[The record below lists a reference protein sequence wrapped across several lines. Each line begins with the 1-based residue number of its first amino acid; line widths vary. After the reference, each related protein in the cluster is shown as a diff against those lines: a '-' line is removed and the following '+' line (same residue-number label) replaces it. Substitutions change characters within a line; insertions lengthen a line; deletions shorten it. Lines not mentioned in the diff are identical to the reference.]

1 MFLTS
6 LRPSVD
12 LLELAARPGRER
24 KKWELTA
31 SCLALR
37 INDQLGSDRLD
48 RSYGRVETA
57 IMTAMQCGKA
67 QSKGPSDL
75 GGRLMLT

>member
-1 MFLTS
+1 MG
-6 LRPSVD
+6 VD
-12 LLELAARPGRER
+12 SIVSCAA
-24 KKWELTA
+24 
-31 SCLALR
+31 
-37 INDQLGSDRLD
+37 IDQLGSDRLD